1 MVCVKMVIKTVQ
13 LNNYFV
19 STLSQDF
26 SFFPPSHCRRDCE
39 GEGIQHELSRSL
51 YFCQLQETG
60 TPVLQCVVT

>member
-1 MVCVKMVIKTVQ
+1 MVHVKMVNKTAQ

-39 GEGIQHELSRSL
+39 GIQHELSRSL
-51 YFCQLQETG
+51 YFCQLQETVV
-60 TPVLQCVVT
+60 PVLRCVMI